1 MKHVL
6 CMVWTVENETCV
18 VYCVDHSTVNNVLC
32 MLWTV
37 DNEACVV
44 YGVDSGQ

>member
-6 CMVWTVENETCV
+6 WMAWTVDNEACV
-18 VYCVDHSTVNNVLC
+18 VDGVDR
-32 MLWTV
+32 TV

-44 YGVDSGQ
+44 YGVDCRQ

>member
-6 CMVWTVENETCV
+6 CIEC
-18 VYCVDHSTVNNVLC
+18 DR
-32 MLWTV
+32 TV

-44 YGVDSGQ
+44 YGVDCTVDNEACGMCMVWTVL

>member
-6 CMVWTVENETCV
+6 CMVWTVLWTMK
-18 VYCVDHSTVNNVLC
+18 HVLC
-32 MLWTV
+32 MVWTV

-44 YGVDSGQ
+44 YGVDCTVDN

>member
-6 CMVWTVENETCV
+6 CMDWTVDNASCV
-18 VYCVDHSTVNNVLC
+18 VYGVDC
-32 MLWTV
+32 TV

-44 YGVDSGQ
+44 YGVDCRQ